1 MLFRSWENTEYFQ
14 KAVREIGFDIG
25 RTQTPITPIMIGEV
39 KKSAEFSKKL
49 FDDNIFATSLGFPT
63 VPKGLARVRVMLSA
77 AHSIEDLDFAIEKFE
92 KVGKEL
98 QII

>member
-1 MLFRSWENTEYFQ
+1 MTKLVASNDTRYATKCKYGRKFRLGIIFLWISCKCFIASFWIQ
-14 KAVREIGFDIG
+14 
-25 RTQTPITPIMIGEV
+25 
-39 KKSAEFSKKL
+39 KL